1 MQTDYETPGR
11 IDRMPAA
18 AASRDLTRTVLTLLI
33 MLIVIG
39 ATVWILR
46 PFLLSMVWA
55 VAIVVAT
62 WPLMRRLQALVRR
75 RSVAVVSMSAAMF
88 LVFIAPLVLA
98 IRTLVENTDTM
109 TAWLRSIAATGIP
122 PPPTWVERI
131 PLAGPR
137 MAERWSDIAATG
149 KEDLATRVAPYVA
162 DALHWMVGAAG
173 GLGAIAIQM
182 VLTMVIAVILYARG
196 ETARDALLRFG
207 RRLAGDRGEHVVLLA
222 GQAIRAVAMGV
233 VLTALIQTALAG
245 IGLGVA
251 GIPFAGFLTAV
262 VLVLCVAQIGP
273 LLVLI
278 PAVMWLFW
286 TDQSAWG
293 AVLLVWSIV
302 VGVLDNVL
310 RPLIIRRGADLPLL
324 LIFAG
329 VIGGLIA
336 FGIVGL
342 LVGPVALAVAY
353 TLLKEWMAD
362 RERA

>member
-1 MQTDYETPGR
+1 
-11 IDRMPAA
+11 
-18 AASRDLTRTVLTLLI
+18 
-33 MLIVIG
+33 
-39 ATVWILR
+39 
-46 PFLLSMVWA
+46 
-55 VAIVVAT
+55 
-62 WPLMRRLQALVRR
+62 
-75 RSVAVVSMSAAMF
+75 
-88 LVFIAPLVLA
+88 
-98 IRTLVENTDTM
+98 
-109 TAWLRSIAATGIP
+109 
-122 PPPTWVERI
+122 
-131 PLAGPR
+131 
-137 MAERWSDIAATG
+137 
-149 KEDLATRVAPYVA
+149 
-162 DALHWMVGAAG
+162 
-173 GLGAIAIQM
+173 
-182 VLTMVIAVILYARG
+182 
-196 ETARDALLRFG
+196 
-207 RRLAGDRGEHVVLLA
+207 
-222 GQAIRAVAMGV
+222 MGV

-278 PAVMWLFW
+278 PAVIWLFW